1 MNSLPIDDVLPALRD
16 ALANRHEAVL
26 EAPPGAGKTTRVPLA
41 LLNEPWLAGQTIL
54 MLEPRRLAA
63 RAAAERLASELGEKV
78 GETVGYR
85 IRLDSKVGPNTRIEV
100 VTEGILTRR
109 LQDDPALD
117 GVGLLIFDEY
127 HERSLDADLALAL
140 SLNGR
145 DLFRDEQP
153 LKILLMSA
161 TLEGE
166 RLAGLLDDAPILRSE
181 GRMFPVQMRWGRP
194 YQVGEFIEP
203 RLVQTILDA
212 LQDETGSVLV
222 FLPGQAEIR
231 RVNQQLADALGDR
244 SDVLL
249 CPLHGELDLN
259 AQRAAIDPAPAGKR
273 KVVLATN
280 IAETSLTINGVRVVI
295 DAGLARVPRFDPGS
309 GMTRLDTQRISRAS
323 ATQRAGRAGRLEPG
337 VCYRLWSEDQHE
349 GLAAYGSAE
358 ILAADLAGL
367 ALQLARWG
375 VTPAQLVW
383 LDVPPT
389 AAYAQAQDLLQ
400 RLGALNDDKLTAHG
414 QKMAELP
421 AHPRIAHLLLRGQD
435 LGLAV
440 TACDV
445 AALLGE
451 RDILRGGG
459 ADLHS
464 RLALLSGEERARGS
478 QGGVQRAK
486 QLARQYRGY
495 LRGRATQPVAD
506 PEHPRWLGALNDD
519 KLTAHGQKMAEL
531 PAHPRIAHLLLRGQ
545 DLGLAATACD
555 VAALLGERDIL
566 RGGGADL
573 HSRLALLS
581 GEERARGTQGGVQ
594 RAKQLARQYRGYLR
608 GRATQP
614 VADPEHPRWLG
625 ALLALAYPDRV
636 AQQRRPG
643 GAEYRL
649 ANGRAAVFAE
659 ADSLMKQAWLVIADL
674 GSRQGQRE
682 ERIYLAADF
691 DPTLFDT
698 VLAEQV
704 RNVDQLD
711 WDEREGVLRA
721 ERQRKVGELVLSREP
736 LSGLDENARSQAL
749 VNLVRR
755 KGLELLPWTP
765 ELRQWQA
772 RVRLLRELDTGK
784 TSEWPDVSDSALLAS
799 LEHWLM
805 PYLGKV
811 SRLSHFANLDI
822 SSYLH
827 NLLPWPLPQRLDEL
841 APQHLKVPSGSSVR
855 LDYSEHP
862 PILAV
867 RLQELF
873 GLADTPRIAGGRQVV
888 KLHLLSP
895 ARRPVQV
902 TQDLA
907 NFWRSTYAEVKKDL
921 KGRYPKHYWPDDP
934 LVAEATARIKP
945 RK

>member
-1 MNSLPIDDVLPALRD
+1 MISLPIDAVLPALRQ
-16 ALANRHEAVL
+16 ALTSRHEAIL

-41 LLNEPWLAGQTIL
+41 MLDEPWLAGQTIL

-85 IRLDSKVGPNTRIEV
+85 IRLDSKVGPKTRIEV

-109 LQDDPALD
+109 LQDDPALE
-117 GVGLLIFDEY
+117 GVGLLIFDEF

-166 RLAGLLDDAPILRSE
+166 RLSALLDDAPVLRSE
-181 GRMFPVQMRWGRP
+181 GRMFPVAMQWGRP
-194 YQVGEFIEP
+194 FQPGEFIEP
-203 RLVQTILDA
+203 RVVQTVLDA
-212 LQDETGSVLV
+212 LGNEPGSLLV

-231 RVNQQLADALGDR
+231 RVNQQLAEALGERADI
-244 SDVLL
+244 LL
-249 CPLHGELDLN
+249 CPLHGELDLA
-259 AQRAAIDPAPAGKR
+259 AQRAAIEPAPKGSR

-280 IAETSLTINGVRVVI
+280 IAETSLTIDGVRVVI

-337 VCYRLWSEDQHE
+337 VCYRLWSEAQHDQ
-349 GLAAYGSAE
+349 LAAYGSAE
-358 ILAADLAGL
+358 ILQADLAGL

-375 VTPAQLVW
+375 VMPTQLVW
-383 LDVPPT
+383 LDVPPV
-389 AAYAQAQDLLQ
+389 AAYAQAQDLLV
-400 RLGALNDDKLTAHG
+400 RLGALSNPQGQERKLTTHG
-414 QKMAELP
+414 QAMAQVP
-421 AHPRIAHLLLRGQD
+421 AHPRIAHLLLRGHA
-435 LGLAV
+435 LGLGEL
-440 TACDV
+440 ACDV

-451 RDILRGGG
+451 RDILRGAG

-464 RLALLSGEERARGS
+464 RLTLLAGSERAARGT
-478 QGGVQRAK
+478 QGGVQRAR

-495 LRGRATQPVAD
+495 LRGAATTPVSD
-506 PEHPRWLGALNDD
+506 PDHSRWLG
-519 KLTAHGQKMAEL
+519 
-531 PAHPRIAHLLLRGQ
+531 
-545 DLGLAATACD
+545 C
-555 VAALLGERDIL
+555 
-566 RGGGADL
+566 
-573 HSRLALLS
+573 
-581 GEERARGTQGGVQ
+581 
-594 RAKQLARQYRGYLR
+594 
-608 GRATQP
+608 
-614 VADPEHPRWLG
+614 
-625 ALLALAYPDRV
+625 LLALAYPDRV
-636 AQQRRPG
+636 AQQRRAG

-649 ANGRAAVFAE
+649 ANGRAALFAE
-659 ADSLMKQAWLVIADL
+659 VDALMKQPWLVIADL

-682 ERIYLAADF
+682 ERIYLAAEF
-691 DPTLFDT
+691 DPALFDS
-698 VLAEQV
+698 VLSEQV
-704 RNVDQLD
+704 AEFDQLD

-721 ERQRKVGELVLSREP
+721 ERQRKVGELILSREP
-736 LSGLDENARSQAL
+736 LTGLDESARGQAL
-749 VNLVRR
+749 LGLVRR

-772 RVRLLRELDTGK
+772 RVTLLRQLDLEK
-784 TSEWPDVSDSALLAS
+784 QDASEWPDVCDATLLDT
-799 LEHWLM
+799 LESWLL

-811 SRLSHFANLDI
+811 TRLSHFGNLDF
-822 SSYLH
+822 SSILH
-827 NLLPWPLPQRLDEL
+827 NLLPWPLPQRLDEQ
-841 APQHLKVPSGSSVR
+841 APHHLRVPSGSSVR
-855 LDYSEHP
+855 LDYSEYP

-873 GLADTPRIAGGRQVV
+873 GLSDTPRIANGRQIV

-907 NFWRSTYAEVKKDL
+907 NFWRSTYVEVKKDL

-934 LVAEATARIKP
+934 LVAEATARVKP
-945 RK
+945 RKS

>member
-1 MNSLPIDDVLPALRD
+1 MISLPIDEVLPALRQ
-16 ALANRHEAVL
+16 ALRERHEAVL

-41 LLNEPWLAGQTIL
+41 LLNEPWLAGQRIV

-85 IRLDSKVGPNTRIEV
+85 IRLDSNIGPNTRIEV

-109 LQDDPALD
+109 LQDDPALE
-117 GVGLLIFDEY
+117 GVGLLIFDEF

-145 DLFRDEQP
+145 ELFRDQQP

-166 RLAGLLDDAPILRSE
+166 RLASLLNDAPVLRSE
-181 GRMFPVQMRWGRP
+181 GRMFPVAMRWGRP
-194 YQVGEFIEP
+194 CVPGEFIEP
-203 RLVQTILDA
+203 RVVQTVLDA
-212 LQDETGSVLV
+212 INDESGSLLV

-231 RVNQQLADALGDR
+231 RVNQQLADALSSR
-244 SDVLL
+244 SDILL

-259 AQRAAIDPAPAGKR
+259 AQRAAIEPAPSGTR

-280 IAETSLTINGVRVVI
+280 IAETSLTIDGVRVVI

-337 VCYRLWSEDQHE
+337 VCYRLWSEDQHAQ
-349 GLAAYGSAE
+349 LAAYGSAE
-358 ILAADLAGL
+358 ILQADLAGL

-375 VTPAQLVW
+375 VTPEQLTW
-383 LDVPPT
+383 LDVPPG
-389 AAYAQAQDLLQ
+389 ASYAQAQQLLE
-400 RLGALNDDKLTAHG
+400 RLGALREQPAQGWTLTSHG
-414 QKMAELP
+414 EAMAELP
-421 AHPRIAHLLLRGQD
+421 AHPRIAHLLLRGHA
-435 LGLAV
+435 LGL
-440 TACDV
+440 TPMACDV

-451 RDILRGGG
+451 RDILRGAG

-464 RLALLSGEERARGS
+464 RLALLSGESRATRGG

-495 LRGRATQPVAD
+495 LHGKAVTPVAD
-506 PEHPRWLGALNDD
+506 PD
-519 KLTAHGQKMAEL
+519 
-531 PAHPRIAHLLLRGQ
+531 
-545 DLGLAATACD
+545 
-555 VAALLGERDIL
+555 
-566 RGGGADL
+566 
-573 HSRLALLS
+573 
-581 GEERARGTQGGVQ
+581 
-594 RAKQLARQYRGYLR
+594 
-608 GRATQP
+608 
-614 VADPEHPRWLG
+614 HPRWLG

-636 AQQRRPG
+636 AQQRKPG
-643 GAEYRL
+643 GSEYRL
-649 ANGRAAVFAE
+649 ANGRAALFSEV
-659 ADSLMKQAWLVIADL
+659 DGLMKQPWLVVADL

-682 ERIYLAADF
+682 ERIYLAAEF
-691 DPTLFDT
+691 DPALLDN
-698 VLAEQV
+698 VLSEQV
-704 RNVDQLD
+704 RCVDQLD

-736 LSGLDENARSQAL
+736 LTGLEEEARTQAL

-755 KGLELLPWTP
+755 KGLALLPWTP

-772 RVRLLRELDTGK
+772 RVRLLRQLDLDAQGQ
-784 TSEWPDVSDSALLAS
+784 SEWPDVSDSALVQG
-799 LEHWLM
+799 LEEWLG
-805 PYLGKV
+805 PYLNRV
-811 SRLSHFANLDI
+811 SRLSHFASLDL
-822 SSYLH
+822 SSIVH
-827 NLLPWPLPQRLDEL
+827 NLLKWPLPQRLDEL
-841 APQHLKVPSGSSVR
+841 APHHLKVPSGSSVR
-855 LDYSEHP
+855 LDYSEQP

-907 NFWRSTYAEVKKDL
+907 NFWRSTYADVKKDL

-945 RK
+945 RKT

>member
-1 MNSLPIDDVLPALRD
+1 MISLPIDEVLPALRQ
-16 ALANRHEAVL
+16 ALRERHEAVL

-41 LLNEPWLAGQTIL
+41 LLNEPWLAGQRIV

-85 IRLDSKVGPNTRIEV
+85 IRLDSKVGPTTRIEV

-109 LQDDPALD
+109 LQEDPALE
-117 GVGLLIFDEY
+117 GVGLLIFDEF

-145 DLFRDEQP
+145 ELFRDEQP

-166 RLAGLLDDAPILRSE
+166 RLASLLDDAPVLRSE
-181 GRMFPVQMRWGRP
+181 GRMYPVAMRWGRP
-194 YQVGEFIEP
+194 FVPGEFIEP
-203 RLVQTILDA
+203 RVVQTVLDA
-212 LQDETGSVLV
+212 IHDESGSVLV

-231 RVNQQLADALGDR
+231 RVTQQLADALGQR
-244 SDVLL
+244 SDIAL
-249 CPLHGELDLN
+249 CPLHGELDLA
-259 AQRAAIDPAPAGKR
+259 AQRAAIEPAPSGTR

-280 IAETSLTINGVRVVI
+280 IAETSLTIDGVRVVI

-337 VCYRLWSEDQHE
+337 VCYRLWSEDQHAQ
-349 GLAAYGSAE
+349 LSAYGSAE
-358 ILAADLAGL
+358 ILQADLAGL

-375 VTPAQLVW
+375 VTPEQLTW
-383 LDVPPT
+383 LDVPP
-389 AAYAQAQDLLQ
+389 AASYAQAQQLLE
-400 RLGALNDDKLTAHG
+400 RLGALGGLKLTPHG
-414 QKMAELP
+414 EAMAQLP
-421 AHPRIAHLLLRGQD
+421 AHPRIAHLLLRGHD
-435 LGLAV
+435 LGLAAM
-440 TACDV
+440 ACDV

-451 RDILRGGG
+451 RDILRGAG
-459 ADLHS
+459 ADVHS
-464 RLALLSGEERARGS
+464 RLALLSGENRAARGG
-478 QGGVQRAK
+478 QGGVQRAR
-486 QLARQYRGY
+486 QLARQYQGY
-495 LRGRATQPVAD
+495 LRGKPAQPVAD
-506 PEHPRWLGALNDD
+506 PD
-519 KLTAHGQKMAEL
+519 
-531 PAHPRIAHLLLRGQ
+531 
-545 DLGLAATACD
+545 
-555 VAALLGERDIL
+555 
-566 RGGGADL
+566 
-573 HSRLALLS
+573 HS
-581 GEERARGTQGGVQ
+581 
-594 RAKQLARQYRGYLR
+594 
-608 GRATQP
+608 
-614 VADPEHPRWLG
+614 RWLG
-625 ALLALAYPDRV
+625 ALLALAYPDRI
-636 AQQRRPG
+636 AQQRKPG

-649 ANGRAAVFAE
+649 ANGRAALFSEV
-659 ADSLMKQAWLVIADL
+659 DGLMKQPWLVVADL

-682 ERIYLAADF
+682 ERIYLAAEF
-691 DPTLFDT
+691 DPALLDS
-698 VLAEQV
+698 VLSEQV
-704 RNVDQLD
+704 SVVDQLD

-736 LSGLDENARSQAL
+736 LTGLDEASRTQAL

-772 RVRLLRELDTGK
+772 RVALLRQLDVSKQGQ
-784 TSEWPDVSDSALLAS
+784 SEWPDVSDAALLAG
-799 LEHWLM
+799 LEDWLG
-805 PYLGKV
+805 PYLGRV
-811 SRLSHFANLDI
+811 SRLSHFANLDL
-822 SSYLH
+822 SSFVH
-827 NLLPWPLPQRLDEL
+827 NLLKWPLPQRLDEL
-841 APQHLKVPSGSSVR
+841 APQHIKVPSGSSVR

-934 LVAEATARIKP
+934 LVAEATARAKP
-945 RK
+945 RKS

>member
-1 MNSLPIDDVLPALRD
+1 MISLPIDEVLPALRE
-16 ALANRHEAVL
+16 ALATRHEAVL

-85 IRLDSKVGPNTRIEV
+85 IRLDSKVGPGTRIEV

-109 LQDDPALD
+109 LQDDPALE
-117 GVGLLIFDEY
+117 GVGLLIFDEF

-145 DLFRDEQP
+145 ELFRDDQP

-181 GRMFPVQMRWGRP
+181 GRMYPVAMRWGRP
-194 YQVGEFIEP
+194 FQPGEFIEP
-203 RLVQTILDA
+203 RVVQTILDA
-212 LQDETGSVLV
+212 LNDETGSLLV

-231 RVNQQLADALGDR
+231 RVHQQVADALGENPH
-244 SDVLL
+244 VLL
-249 CPLHGELDLN
+249 CPLHGELDLA
-259 AQRAAIDPAPAGKR
+259 AQRAAIDPASPGKR

-280 IAETSLTINGVRVVI
+280 IAETSLTIDGVRVVI

-337 VCYRLWSEDQHE
+337 VCYRLWSQDQHE
-349 GLAAYGSAE
+349 QLAAYASAE
-358 ILAADLAGL
+358 ILSADLAGL
-367 ALQLARWG
+367 ALQLGRWG
-375 VTPAQLVW
+375 VTPGQLVW

-389 AAYAQAQDLLQ
+389 AAYAQAQDLLE
-400 RLGALNDDKLTAHG
+400 RLGALDGEALTRHG
-414 QKMAELP
+414 QAMAELP
-421 AHPRIAHLLLRGQD
+421 AHPRIAHLLLRGQA
-435 LGLAV
+435 LGLAQM
-440 TACDV
+440 ACDV

-451 RDILRGGG
+451 RDILRGAG

-464 RLALLSGEERARGS
+464 RLVLLSGEERAARGA
-478 QGGVQRAK
+478 QGGVQRAR

-495 LRGRATQPVAD
+495 LRGKATEPVSD
-506 PEHPRWLGALNDD
+506 PD
-519 KLTAHGQKMAEL
+519 
-531 PAHPRIAHLLLRGQ
+531 
-545 DLGLAATACD
+545 
-555 VAALLGERDIL
+555 
-566 RGGGADL
+566 
-573 HSRLALLS
+573 
-581 GEERARGTQGGVQ
+581 
-594 RAKQLARQYRGYLR
+594 
-608 GRATQP
+608 
-614 VADPEHPRWLG
+614 HPRWLG

-636 AQQRRPG
+636 AQQRRAG

-649 ANGRAAVFAE
+649 ANGRAALFAE
-659 ADSLMKQAWLVIADL
+659 ADSLMKQPWLVIADL

-691 DPTLFDT
+691 DPMLFES

-704 RNVDQLD
+704 RVVDQLD

-736 LSGLDENARSQAL
+736 LTGLDETARSQAL

-772 RVRLLRELDTGK
+772 RVALLRQLDLGGK
-784 TSEWPDVSDSALLAS
+784 GESEWPDVSDAALLKS
-799 LEHWLM
+799 LERWLM

-811 SRLSHFANLDI
+811 SRLSHFASLDL
-822 SSYLH
+822 SSIVH
-827 NLLPWPLPQRLDEL
+827 NLLPWPLPQRLEEL
-841 APQHLKVPSGSSVR
+841 APHHLSVPSGSSIR
-855 LDYSEHP
+855 LDYSEQP

-873 GLADTPRIAGGRQVV
+873 GLAQTPRIAGGRQVV

>member
-1 MNSLPIDDVLPALRD
+1 MISLPIDEVLPALRQ
-16 ALANRHEAVL
+16 ALASRHEAVL

-41 LLNEPWLAGQTIL
+41 LLDEPWLAGQTIL

-63 RAAAERLASELGEKV
+63 RVAAERLASELGEKV

-85 IRLDSKVGPNTRIEV
+85 IRLDSKVGPRTRIEV

-109 LQDDPALD
+109 LQDDPALE
-117 GVGLLIFDEY
+117 GVGLLIFDEF

-145 DLFRDEQP
+145 ELFRDDQP

-166 RLAGLLDDAPILRSE
+166 RLAGLLGDAPILRSE
-181 GRMFPVQMRWGRP
+181 GRMFPVTVRWGRP
-194 YQVGEFIEP
+194 FQPGEYIEP
-203 RLVQTILDA
+203 RLVQTVLEA
-212 LQDETGSVLV
+212 LHDETGSVLV

-231 RVNQQLADALGDR
+231 RVHQQLADALGEGGN
-244 SDVLL
+244 VLL
-249 CPLHGELDLN
+249 CPLHGELDLA
-259 AQRAAIDPAPAGKR
+259 AQRAAIDPAPPGQR

-280 IAETSLTINGVRVVI
+280 IAETSLTINGVRVVV

-337 VCYRLWSEDQHE
+337 ACYRLWSEDQHE
-349 GLAAYGSAE
+349 QLAAYASAE
-358 ILAADLAGL
+358 ILSADLAGL
-367 ALQLARWG
+367 ALQLGRWG
-375 VTPAQLVW
+375 MAPQQLVW
-383 LDVPPT
+383 LDSPPA

-400 RLGALNDDKLTAHG
+400 RLGALEGEQLTRHG
-414 QKMAELP
+414 QAMAELP
-421 AHPRIAHLLLRGQD
+421 AHPRIAHLLLRGQA
-435 LGLAV
+435 LGLMDM
-440 TACDV
+440 ACNV

-451 RDILRGGG
+451 RDILRGAG

-464 RLALLSGEERARGS
+464 RLVLLSGEERATRS
-478 QGGVQRAK
+478 AQGGVQRAR

-495 LRGRATQPVAD
+495 LRGKAEQAVAD
-506 PEHPRWLGALNDD
+506 PD
-519 KLTAHGQKMAEL
+519 
-531 PAHPRIAHLLLRGQ
+531 
-545 DLGLAATACD
+545 
-555 VAALLGERDIL
+555 
-566 RGGGADL
+566 
-573 HSRLALLS
+573 
-581 GEERARGTQGGVQ
+581 
-594 RAKQLARQYRGYLR
+594 
-608 GRATQP
+608 
-614 VADPEHPRWLG
+614 HPRWLG

-649 ANGRAAVFAE
+649 ANGRAAQFAE
-659 ADSLMKQAWLVIADL
+659 ADSLMKHAWLVVADL

-682 ERIYLAADF
+682 ERIYLATDI
-691 DPTLFDT
+691 DPALFDS

-704 RNVDQLD
+704 CTVDQLD

-736 LSGLDENARSQAL
+736 LTGLDEAARSQAL

-772 RVRLLRELDTGK
+772 RVALLRRLDLEAKGE
-784 TSEWPDVSDSALLAS
+784 SEWPDVSDGALLDS
-799 LEHWLM
+799 LEDWLM
-805 PYLGKV
+805 PYLGRV
-811 SRLSHFANLDI
+811 SRLSHFANLDL
-822 SSYLH
+822 SSIVH
-827 NLLPWPLPQRLDEL
+827 NRLPWPLPQRLDEL
-841 APQHLKVPSGSSVR
+841 APHHLSVPSGSSIR

-934 LVAEATARIKP
+934 LVAEATARAKP
-945 RK
+945 RKA

>member
-1 MNSLPIDDVLPALRD
+1 MISLPIDEVLPALRQ
-16 ALANRHEAVL
+16 ALRERHEAVL

-41 LLNEPWLAGQTIL
+41 LLNEPWLAGQKIL

-85 IRLDSKVGPNTRIEV
+85 IRLDSKVGPDTRIEV

-109 LQDDPALD
+109 LQHDPALE
-117 GVGLLIFDEY
+117 GVGLLIFDEF

-145 DLFRDEQP
+145 ELFRDEQP

-166 RLAGLLDDAPILRSE
+166 RLASLLDDAPVLRSE
-181 GRMFPVQMRWGRP
+181 GRMYPVAMRWGRP
-194 YQVGEFIEP
+194 FVPGEFIEP
-203 RLVQTILDA
+203 RVVQTVLDA
-212 LQDETGSVLV
+212 ISDDSGSLLV

-231 RVNQQLADALGDR
+231 RVHQQLADALGSR
-244 SDVLL
+244 SDILL

-259 AQRAAIDPAPAGKR
+259 AQRAAIEPAPAGMR

-280 IAETSLTINGVRVVI
+280 IAETSLTIDGVRVVI

-337 VCYRLWSEDQHE
+337 VCYRLWSEDQHAQ
-349 GLAAYGSAE
+349 LAAYSSAE
-358 ILAADLAGL
+358 ILQADLAGL

-375 VTPAQLVW
+375 VTPEQLIW
-383 LDVPPT
+383 LDLPPS
-389 AAYAQAQDLLQ
+389 ASYAQARQLLE
-400 RLGALNDDKLTAHG
+400 RLGALHTAKLTPHG
-414 QKMAELP
+414 EAMAELP
-421 AHPRIAHLLLRGQD
+421 AHPRIAHLLLRGQE
-435 LGLAV
+435 LGLAEM
-440 TACDV
+440 ASDV

-451 RDILRGGG
+451 RDILRGAG
-459 ADLHS
+459 ADVHS
-464 RLALLSGEERARGS
+464 RLALLQGESRGARGG
-478 QGGVQRAK
+478 QGGVQRAR

-495 LRGRATQPVAD
+495 LRGKATQPVAD
-506 PEHPRWLGALNDD
+506 PD
-519 KLTAHGQKMAEL
+519 
-531 PAHPRIAHLLLRGQ
+531 
-545 DLGLAATACD
+545 
-555 VAALLGERDIL
+555 
-566 RGGGADL
+566 
-573 HSRLALLS
+573 
-581 GEERARGTQGGVQ
+581 
-594 RAKQLARQYRGYLR
+594 
-608 GRATQP
+608 
-614 VADPEHPRWLG
+614 HPRWLG

-636 AQQRRPG
+636 AQQRKPG

-649 ANGRAAVFAE
+649 ANGRAALFSEV
-659 ADSLMKQAWLVIADL
+659 DGLMKHPWLVIADL

-682 ERIYLAADF
+682 ERIYLAAEL
-691 DPTLFDT
+691 DPGLLDS
-698 VLAEQV
+698 VLSEQV
-704 RNVDQLD
+704 SVVDQLD

-736 LSGLDENARSQAL
+736 LTGLDATARTRAL

-755 KGLELLPWTP
+755 KGLELLPWNP

-772 RVRLLRELDTGK
+772 RVMLLRQLDLSAQGQ
-784 TSEWPDVSDSALLAS
+784 SEWPDVSDAALLAS
-799 LEHWLM
+799 LEEWLA
-805 PYLGKV
+805 PYLERV
-811 SRLSHFANLDI
+811 SRLSHFASLDLSGI
-822 SSYLH
+822 VH
-827 NLLPWPLPQRLDEL
+827 NLLKWPLPQRLDEL
-841 APQHLKVPSGSSVR
+841 APHHIKVPSGSSVR
-855 LDYSEHP
+855 LDYSEYP

-907 NFWRSTYAEVKKDL
+907 NFWRSTYSEVKKDL

-934 LVAEATARIKP
+934 LIAEPTARIKP
-945 RK
+945 RKP

>member
-1 MNSLPIDDVLPALRD
+1 MICLPIDEVLPALRQ
-16 ALANRHEAVL
+16 ALRERHEAVL

-41 LLNEPWLAGQTIL
+41 LLNEPWLAGQKIV

-109 LQDDPALD
+109 LQHDPALE
-117 GVGLLIFDEY
+117 GVGLLIFDEF

-145 DLFRDEQP
+145 ELFRDEQP
-153 LKILLMSA
+153 LKLLLMSA

-166 RLAGLLDDAPILRSE
+166 RLSIVLDNAPVVRSE
-181 GRMFPVQMRWGRP
+181 GRMYPVALRWGRP
-194 YQVGEFIEP
+194 FVPGEFIEP
-203 RLVQTILDA
+203 RVVQTVLDA
-212 LQDETGSVLV
+212 INDESGSLLV

-231 RVNQQLADALGDR
+231 RVNQQLAEALGSR
-244 SDVLL
+244 SDILL
-249 CPLHGELDLN
+249 CPLHGELDLA
-259 AQRAAIDPAPAGKR
+259 AQRAAIEPAASGVR

-280 IAETSLTINGVRVVI
+280 IAETSLTIDGVRVVI

-337 VCYRLWSEDQHE
+337 VCYRLWSEDQHAQ
-349 GLAAYGSAE
+349 LAAYGSAE
-358 ILAADLAGL
+358 ILQADLAGL

-375 VTPAQLVW
+375 VTPHELVW
-383 LDVPPT
+383 LDVPP
-389 AAYAQAQDLLQ
+389 AASYAQAQQLLE
-400 RLGALNDDKLTAHG
+400 RLGALSNGKLTPHG
-414 QKMAELP
+414 EAMAELP
-421 AHPRIAHLLLRGQD
+421 AHPRIAHLLLRGQA
-435 LGLAV
+435 LGLADM
-440 TACDV
+440 ACDV

-451 RDILRGGG
+451 RDILRGAG
-459 ADLHS
+459 ADVHS
-464 RLALLSGEERARGS
+464 RLALLSGESRAARGG

-486 QLARQYRGY
+486 QLARQYRGM
-495 LRGRATQPVAD
+495 LRGKATQPVAD
-506 PEHPRWLGALNDD
+506 PD
-519 KLTAHGQKMAEL
+519 
-531 PAHPRIAHLLLRGQ
+531 
-545 DLGLAATACD
+545 
-555 VAALLGERDIL
+555 
-566 RGGGADL
+566 
-573 HSRLALLS
+573 
-581 GEERARGTQGGVQ
+581 
-594 RAKQLARQYRGYLR
+594 
-608 GRATQP
+608 
-614 VADPEHPRWLG
+614 HPRWLG

-636 AQQRRPG
+636 AQQRKPG

-649 ANGRAAVFAE
+649 ANGRAALFGEV
-659 ADSLMKQAWLVIADL
+659 DGLMKQPWLVIADL

-682 ERIYLAADF
+682 ERIYLAAEF
-691 DPTLFDT
+691 DPALMDG
-698 VLAEQV
+698 VLSEQV
-704 RNVDQLD
+704 SVVDQLD

-736 LSGLDENARSQAL
+736 LTGLDEAARTQAL

-772 RVRLLRELDTGK
+772 RVALLRQLDIESQGQ
-784 TSEWPDVSDSALLAS
+784 SEWPDVSDAALLAT
-799 LEHWLM
+799 LEEWLA
-805 PYLGKV
+805 PYLGRV
-811 SRLSHFANLDI
+811 TRLSHFANLDL
-822 SSYLH
+822 SSIVRNVLK
-827 NLLPWPLPQRLDEL
+827 WPLPQRLDEL
-841 APQHLKVPSGSSVR
+841 APHHITVPSGSSVR

-873 GLADTPRIAGGRQVV
+873 GLSDTPRIAGGRQTV

-921 KGRYPKHYWPDDP
+921 KGRYPKLFHKLDP
-934 LVAEATARIKP
+934 WVDSLNK
-945 RK
+945 K

>member
-1 MNSLPIDDVLPALRD
+1 MISLPIDEVLPALRE
-16 ALANRHEAVL
+16 ALATRHEAVL

-85 IRLDSKVGPNTRIEV
+85 IRLDSKVGPKTRIEV

-117 GVGLLIFDEY
+117 GVGLLIFDEF

-145 DLFRDEQP
+145 ELFRDDQP

-181 GRMFPVQMRWGRP
+181 GRMYPVAMRWGRP
-194 YQVGEFIEP
+194 FQPGEFIEP
-203 RLVQTILDA
+203 RLVQTILEA
-212 LQDETGSVLV
+212 LNDETGSVLV

-231 RVNQQLADALGDR
+231 RVHQQLADALGE
-244 SDVLL
+244 STQVLL
-249 CPLHGELDLN
+249 CPLHGELDLA

-280 IAETSLTINGVRVVI
+280 IAETSLTIDGVRVVI

-309 GMTRLDTQRISRAS
+309 GMTRLDTQRISKAS

-337 VCYRLWSEDQHE
+337 VCYRLWSQDQHE
-349 GLAAYGSAE
+349 QLAAYASAE
-358 ILAADLAGL
+358 ILSADLAGL
-367 ALQLARWG
+367 ALQLGRWG
-375 VTPAQLVW
+375 VTPTQLVW
-383 LDVPPT
+383 LDVPPA
-389 AAYAQAQDLLQ
+389 AAYAQAQDLLD
-400 RLGALNDDKLTAHG
+400 RLGALDGDALTRHG
-414 QKMAELP
+414 QAMAELP
-421 AHPRIAHLLLRGQD
+421 AHPRIAHLLLRGQA
-435 LGLAV
+435 LGLADM
-440 TACDV
+440 ACDV

-451 RDILRGGG
+451 RDILRGAG

-464 RLALLSGEERARGS
+464 RLVLLSGEERAARGA
-478 QGGVQRAK
+478 QGGVQRAR

-495 LRGRATQPVAD
+495 LRGKASEPVSD
-506 PEHPRWLGALNDD
+506 PD
-519 KLTAHGQKMAEL
+519 
-531 PAHPRIAHLLLRGQ
+531 
-545 DLGLAATACD
+545 
-555 VAALLGERDIL
+555 
-566 RGGGADL
+566 
-573 HSRLALLS
+573 
-581 GEERARGTQGGVQ
+581 
-594 RAKQLARQYRGYLR
+594 
-608 GRATQP
+608 
-614 VADPEHPRWLG
+614 HPRWLG

-636 AQQRRPG
+636 AQQRRAG

-649 ANGRAAVFAE
+649 ANGRAALFAE

-691 DPTLFDT
+691 DPALFDS

-704 RNVDQLD
+704 RVVDQLD

-721 ERQRKVGELVLSREP
+721 ERQRKVGELILSREP
-736 LSGLDENARSQAL
+736 LTGLDETARSQAL

-772 RVRLLRELDTGK
+772 RVALLRQLDLGSK
-784 TSEWPDVSDSALLAS
+784 GESEWPDVSDAALLKN

-811 SRLSHFANLDI
+811 SRLSHFANLDL
-822 SSYLH
+822 SSIVH
-827 NLLPWPLPQRLDEL
+827 NLLPWPLPQRLDEQ
-841 APQHLKVPSGSSVR
+841 APHHLSVPSGSSIR
-855 LDYSEHP
+855 LDYSEQP

-873 GLADTPRIAGGRQVV
+873 GLSDTPRIAGGRQVV

>member
-1 MNSLPIDDVLPALRD
+1 MISLPIDEVLPALRQ
-16 ALANRHEAVL
+16 ALRERHEAVL

-41 LLNEPWLAGQTIL
+41 LLNEPWLAGQKIL

-85 IRLDSKVGPNTRIEV
+85 IRLDSKVGPDTRIEV

-109 LQDDPALD
+109 LQHDPALE
-117 GVGLLIFDEY
+117 GVGLLIFDEF

-145 DLFRDEQP
+145 ELFRDEQP

-166 RLAGLLDDAPILRSE
+166 RLASLLDDAPVLRSE
-181 GRMFPVQMRWGRP
+181 GRMYPVAMRWGRP
-194 YQVGEFIEP
+194 FVPGEFIEP
-203 RLVQTILDA
+203 RVVQTVLDA
-212 LQDETGSVLV
+212 ISEDSGSLLV

-231 RVNQQLADALGDR
+231 RVHQQLADALGSR
-244 SDVLL
+244 SDILL

-259 AQRAAIDPAPAGKR
+259 AQRAAIEPAPAGRR

-280 IAETSLTINGVRVVI
+280 IAETSLTIDGVRVVI

-337 VCYRLWSEDQHE
+337 VCYRLWSEDQHAQ
-349 GLAAYGSAE
+349 LAAYSSAE
-358 ILAADLAGL
+358 ILQADLAGL

-375 VTPAQLVW
+375 VTPEQLIW
-383 LDVPPT
+383 LDLPPS
-389 AAYAQAQDLLQ
+389 ASYAQARQLLE
-400 RLGALNDDKLTAHG
+400 RLGALHTAKLTPHG
-414 QKMAELP
+414 EAMAELP
-421 AHPRIAHLLLRGQD
+421 AHPRIAHLLLRGQE
-435 LGLAV
+435 LGLAEM
-440 TACDV
+440 ASDV

-451 RDILRGGG
+451 RDILRGAG
-459 ADLHS
+459 ADVHS
-464 RLALLSGEERARGS
+464 RLALLQGESRGARGG
-478 QGGVQRAK
+478 QGGVQRAR

-495 LRGRATQPVAD
+495 LRGKATQPVAD
-506 PEHPRWLGALNDD
+506 PD
-519 KLTAHGQKMAEL
+519 
-531 PAHPRIAHLLLRGQ
+531 
-545 DLGLAATACD
+545 
-555 VAALLGERDIL
+555 
-566 RGGGADL
+566 
-573 HSRLALLS
+573 
-581 GEERARGTQGGVQ
+581 
-594 RAKQLARQYRGYLR
+594 
-608 GRATQP
+608 
-614 VADPEHPRWLG
+614 HPRWLG

-636 AQQRRPG
+636 AQQRKPG

-649 ANGRAAVFAE
+649 ANGRAALFSEV
-659 ADSLMKQAWLVIADL
+659 DGLMKHPWLVIADL

-682 ERIYLAADF
+682 ERIYLAAEL
-691 DPTLFDT
+691 DPGLLDS
-698 VLAEQV
+698 VLSEQV
-704 RNVDQLD
+704 SVVDQLD

-736 LSGLDENARSQAL
+736 LTGLDAAARTGAL

-772 RVRLLRELDTGK
+772 RVMLLRQLDLAAQGQ
-784 TSEWPDVSDSALLAS
+784 SEWPDVSDAALLAS
-799 LEHWLM
+799 LEDWLA
-805 PYLGKV
+805 PYLERV
-811 SRLSHFANLDI
+811 SRLSHFASLDLSGI
-822 SSYLH
+822 VH
-827 NLLPWPLPQRLDEL
+827 NLLKWPLPQRLDEL
-841 APQHLKVPSGSSVR
+841 APHHIKVPSGSSVR
-855 LDYSEHP
+855 LDYSEYP

-907 NFWRSTYAEVKKDL
+907 NFWRSTYSEVKKDL

-934 LVAEATARIKP
+934 LIAEPTARIKP
-945 RK
+945 RKP

>member
-1 MNSLPIDDVLPALRD
+1 M
-16 ALANRHEAVL
+16 
-26 EAPPGAGKTTRVPLA
+26 
-41 LLNEPWLAGQTIL
+41 
-54 MLEPRRLAA
+54 
-63 RAAAERLASELGEKV
+63 
-78 GETVGYR
+78 
-85 IRLDSKVGPNTRIEV
+85 
-100 VTEGILTRR
+100 
-109 LQDDPALD
+109 
-117 GVGLLIFDEY
+117 
-127 HERSLDADLALAL
+127 AL

-145 DLFRDEQP
+145 ELFRDEQP

-166 RLAGLLDDAPILRSE
+166 RLSGILDDAPILRSE
-181 GRMFPVQMRWGRP
+181 GRMYPVAMRWGRP
-194 YQVGEFIEP
+194 FVPGEFIEP
-203 RLVQTILDA
+203 RVVQTVLDA
-212 LQDETGSVLV
+212 INDESGSLLV

-231 RVNQQLADALGDR
+231 RVNQQLADALGSR
-244 SDVLL
+244 NYILL
-249 CPLHGELDLN
+249 CPLHGELDLA
-259 AQRAAIDPAPAGKR
+259 AQRAAIEPAPKGQR

-280 IAETSLTINGVRVVI
+280 IAETSLTIDGVRVVI

-337 VCYRLWSEDQHE
+337 VCYRLWSEDQHAQ
-349 GLAAYGSAE
+349 LAAYGSAE
-358 ILAADLAGL
+358 ILQADLAGL

-375 VTPAQLVW
+375 VTPEQLIW
-383 LDVPPT
+383 LDMPPS
-389 AAYAQAQDLLQ
+389 ASYAQARQLLE
-400 RLGALNDDKLTAHG
+400 RLGALHGAKLTPHG
-414 QKMAELP
+414 EAMAELP

-435 LGLAV
+435 LGLADM
-440 TACDV
+440 ACDV

-451 RDILRGGG
+451 RDILRGAG
-459 ADLHS
+459 ADVHS
-464 RLALLSGEERARGS
+464 RLALLSGESRAARGG

-495 LRGRATQPVAD
+495 LRGKATQPVAD
-506 PEHPRWLGALNDD
+506 PDHA
-519 KLTAHGQKMAEL
+519 
-531 PAHPRIAHLLLRGQ
+531 
-545 DLGLAATACD
+545 
-555 VAALLGERDIL
+555 
-566 RGGGADL
+566 
-573 HSRLALLS
+573 
-581 GEERARGTQGGVQ
+581 
-594 RAKQLARQYRGYLR
+594 
-608 GRATQP
+608 
-614 VADPEHPRWLG
+614 RWLG

-636 AQQRRPG
+636 AQQRKPG

-649 ANGRAAVFAE
+649 ANGRAALFSEV
-659 ADSLMKQAWLVIADL
+659 DGLMKQPWLVIADL

-682 ERIYLAADF
+682 ERIYLAAEF
-691 DPTLFDT
+691 DPALLEA
-698 VLAEQV
+698 VLSEQV
-704 RNVDQLD
+704 SVVDQLD

-736 LSGLDENARSQAL
+736 LTGLDEAARTRAL

-755 KGLELLPWTP
+755 KGLELMPWTP

-772 RVRLLRELDTGK
+772 RVGLLRQLDLQVQGD
-784 TSEWPDVSDSALLAS
+784 SEWPDVSDTALLSS
-799 LEHWLM
+799 LEEWLA
-805 PYLGKV
+805 PYLGRV
-811 SRLSHFANLDI
+811 SRLSHFASLDL
-822 SSYLH
+822 SSIVH
-827 NLLPWPLPQRLDEL
+827 NLLKWPLPQRLEEL
-841 APQHLKVPSGSSVR
+841 APHHIKVPSGSSVR

-945 RK
+945 RKA

>member
-16 ALANRHEAVL
+16 ALAHRHEAVL

-41 LLNEPWLAGQTIL
+41 LLHEPWLAGQTIL

-85 IRLDSKVGPNTRIEV
+85 IRLDSKVGPTTRIEV

-117 GVGLLIFDEY
+117 GVGLLIFDEF

-145 DLFRDEQP
+145 ELFRDEQP

-166 RLAGLLDDAPILRSE
+166 RLASILDDAPILRSE
-181 GRMFPVQMRWGRP
+181 GRMYPVAMRWGRP
-194 YQVGEFIEP
+194 FVPGEFIEP
-203 RLVQTILDA
+203 RVVQTVLDA
-212 LQDETGSVLV
+212 INDESGSLLV

-231 RVNQQLADALGDR
+231 RVNQQLADALGSR
-244 SDVLL
+244 SDILL
-249 CPLHGELDLN
+249 CPLHGELDLA
-259 AQRAAIDPAPAGKR
+259 AQRAAIEPASKGLR

-280 IAETSLTINGVRVVI
+280 IAETSLTIDGVRVVI

-337 VCYRLWSEDQHE
+337 VCYRLWSEDQHAQ
-349 GLAAYGSAE
+349 LAAYGSAE
-358 ILAADLAGL
+358 ILQADLAGL

-375 VTPAQLVW
+375 VTPEQLIW
-383 LDVPPT
+383 LDVPPS
-389 AAYAQAQDLLQ
+389 ASYAQARQLLE
-400 RLGALNDDKLTAHG
+400 RLGALRGEKLTPHG
-414 QKMAELP
+414 EAMAELP
-421 AHPRIAHLLLRGQD
+421 AHPRIAHLLIRGQD
-435 LGLAV
+435 LGLADM
-440 TACDV
+440 ACDV

-451 RDILRGGG
+451 RDILRGAG
-459 ADLHS
+459 ADVHS
-464 RLALLSGEERARGS
+464 RLALLSGESRAARGG

-486 QLARQYRGY
+486 QLARQYRSN
-495 LRGRATQPVAD
+495 LRGKPTQPVAD
-506 PEHPRWLGALNDD
+506 PD
-519 KLTAHGQKMAEL
+519 
-531 PAHPRIAHLLLRGQ
+531 
-545 DLGLAATACD
+545 
-555 VAALLGERDIL
+555 
-566 RGGGADL
+566 
-573 HSRLALLS
+573 
-581 GEERARGTQGGVQ
+581 
-594 RAKQLARQYRGYLR
+594 
-608 GRATQP
+608 
-614 VADPEHPRWLG
+614 HPRWLG

-636 AQQRRPG
+636 AQQRKPG

-649 ANGRAAVFAE
+649 ANGRAALFSEV
-659 ADSLMKQAWLVIADL
+659 DGLMKQPWLVIADL

-682 ERIYLAADF
+682 ERIYLAAEF
-691 DPTLFDT
+691 DPALLDG
-698 VLAEQV
+698 VLSEQV
-704 RNVDQLD
+704 NVVDQLD

-736 LSGLDENARSQAL
+736 LTGLDEAARTQAL

-772 RVRLLRELDTGK
+772 RVALLRELEIQAQGQ
-784 TSEWPDVSDSALLAS
+784 SEWPDVSDTALVAGLEDWLA
-799 LEHWLM
+799 
-805 PYLGKV
+805 PYLGRV
-811 SRLSHFANLDI
+811 SRLSHFANLDL
-822 SSYLH
+822 SSIVH
-827 NLLPWPLPQRLDEL
+827 NLLKWPLPQRLDEQ
-841 APQHLKVPSGSSVR
+841 APHHIKVPSGSSVR

-945 RK
+945 RKV

>member
-1 MNSLPIDDVLPALRD
+1 MISLPIDEVLPALRE
-16 ALANRHEAVL
+16 ALATRHEAVL

-85 IRLDSKVGPNTRIEV
+85 IRLDSKVGPKTRIEV

-117 GVGLLIFDEY
+117 GVGLLIFDEF

-145 DLFRDEQP
+145 ELFRDDQP

-181 GRMFPVQMRWGRP
+181 GRMYPVAMRWGRP
-194 YQVGEFIEP
+194 FQPGEFIEP
-203 RLVQTILDA
+203 RLVQTILEA
-212 LQDETGSVLV
+212 LNDETGSVLV

-231 RVNQQLADALGDR
+231 RVHQQLADALGE
-244 SDVLL
+244 STQVLL
-249 CPLHGELDLN
+249 CPLHGELDLA

-280 IAETSLTINGVRVVI
+280 IAETSLTIDGVRVVI

-309 GMTRLDTQRISRAS
+309 GMTRLDTQRISKAS

-337 VCYRLWSEDQHE
+337 VCYRLWSQDQHE
-349 GLAAYGSAE
+349 QLAAYASAE
-358 ILAADLAGL
+358 ILSADLAGL
-367 ALQLARWG
+367 ALQLGRWG
-375 VTPAQLVW
+375 VTPTQLVW
-383 LDVPPT
+383 LDVPPA
-389 AAYAQAQDLLQ
+389 AAYAQAQDLLD
-400 RLGALNDDKLTAHG
+400 RLGALDGDALTRHG
-414 QKMAELP
+414 QAMAELP
-421 AHPRIAHLLLRGQD
+421 AHPRIAHLLLRGQA
-435 LGLAV
+435 LGLADM
-440 TACDV
+440 ACDV

-451 RDILRGGG
+451 RDILRGAG

-464 RLALLSGEERARGS
+464 RLVLLSGEERAGRGA
-478 QGGVQRAK
+478 QGGVQRAR

-495 LRGRATQPVAD
+495 LRGKASEPVSD
-506 PEHPRWLGALNDD
+506 PD
-519 KLTAHGQKMAEL
+519 
-531 PAHPRIAHLLLRGQ
+531 
-545 DLGLAATACD
+545 
-555 VAALLGERDIL
+555 
-566 RGGGADL
+566 
-573 HSRLALLS
+573 
-581 GEERARGTQGGVQ
+581 
-594 RAKQLARQYRGYLR
+594 
-608 GRATQP
+608 
-614 VADPEHPRWLG
+614 HPRWLG

-636 AQQRRPG
+636 AQQRRAG

-649 ANGRAAVFAE
+649 ANGRAALFAE

-691 DPTLFDT
+691 DPALFDS

-704 RNVDQLD
+704 RVVDQLD

-721 ERQRKVGELVLSREP
+721 ERQRKVGELILSREP
-736 LSGLDENARSQAL
+736 LTGLDETARSQAL

-772 RVRLLRELDTGK
+772 RVALLRQLDLGSK
-784 TSEWPDVSDSALLAS
+784 GESEWPDVSDTALLKN

-811 SRLSHFANLDI
+811 SRLSHFANLDL
-822 SSYLH
+822 SSIVH
-827 NLLPWPLPQRLDEL
+827 NLLPWPLPQRLDEQ
-841 APQHLKVPSGSSVR
+841 APHHLSVPSGSSIR
-855 LDYSEHP
+855 LDYSEQP

-873 GLADTPRIAGGRQVV
+873 GLSDTPRIAGGRQVV

>member
-1 MNSLPIDDVLPALRD
+1 MISLPIDEVLPALRD
-16 ALANRHEAVL
+16 ALAIRHEAVL

-41 LLNEPWLAGQTIL
+41 LLNEAWLAGQTIL

-63 RAAAERLASELGEKV
+63 RAAAERLASEMGEKV

-85 IRLDSKVGPNTRIEV
+85 IRLDSKVGPKTRIEV

-109 LQDDPALD
+109 LQDDPALE
-117 GVGLLIFDEY
+117 GVGLLIFDEF

-145 DLFRDEQP
+145 ELFRDDQP

-181 GRMFPVQMRWGRP
+181 GRMYPVAMRWGRP
-194 YQVGEFIEP
+194 FQPGEFIEP
-203 RLVQTILDA
+203 RVVQTILEA
-212 LQDETGSVLV
+212 LNDETGSLLV

-231 RVNQQLADALGDR
+231 RVHQQLADALGD
-244 SDVLL
+244 SPQVLL

-259 AQRAAIDPAPAGKR
+259 AQRAAIDPAPAGFR

-280 IAETSLTINGVRVVI
+280 IAETSLTIDGVRVVI

-309 GMTRLDTQRISRAS
+309 GMTRLDTQRISKAS

-337 VCYRLWSEDQHE
+337 VCYRLWSQDQHE
-349 GLAAYGSAE
+349 QLAAYASAE
-358 ILAADLAGL
+358 ILSADLAGL
-367 ALQLARWG
+367 ALQLGRWG
-375 VTPAQLVW
+375 VTPGQLVW
-383 LDVPPT
+383 LDVPPA
-389 AAYAQAQDLLQ
+389 AAYAQAQDLLD
-400 RLGALNDDKLTAHG
+400 RLGALDGEALTRHG
-414 QKMAELP
+414 QAMAELP
-421 AHPRIAHLLLRGQD
+421 AHPRIAHLLLRGQA
-435 LGLAV
+435 LGLADM
-440 TACDV
+440 ACDV

-451 RDILRGGG
+451 RDILRGAG

-464 RLALLSGEERARGS
+464 RLVLLSGEERAARGA
-478 QGGVQRAK
+478 QGGVQRAR

-495 LRGRATQPVAD
+495 LRGKASEPVSD
-506 PEHPRWLGALNDD
+506 PD
-519 KLTAHGQKMAEL
+519 
-531 PAHPRIAHLLLRGQ
+531 
-545 DLGLAATACD
+545 
-555 VAALLGERDIL
+555 
-566 RGGGADL
+566 
-573 HSRLALLS
+573 
-581 GEERARGTQGGVQ
+581 
-594 RAKQLARQYRGYLR
+594 
-608 GRATQP
+608 
-614 VADPEHPRWLG
+614 HPRWLG

-636 AQQRRPG
+636 AQQRRAG

-649 ANGRAAVFAE
+649 ANGRAALFAE

-691 DPTLFDT
+691 DPALFDS

-704 RNVDQLD
+704 RVVDQLD

-721 ERQRKVGELVLSREP
+721 ERQRKVGELILSREP
-736 LSGLDENARSQAL
+736 LTGLDETARSQAL

-772 RVRLLRELDTGK
+772 RVALLRQLDMAGK
-784 TSEWPDVSDSALLAS
+784 GESEWPDVSDATLLKS

-811 SRLSHFANLDI
+811 SRLSHFANLDL
-822 SSYLH
+822 SSIVH

-841 APQHLKVPSGSSVR
+841 APHHLSVPSGSSIR
-855 LDYSEHP
+855 LDYSEQP

-873 GLADTPRIAGGRQVV
+873 GLAETPRIAGGRQVV